1 MRRMAL
7 HRDDYSS
14 DSRNER
20 ARASLTTPTNNSCKP
35 HREPYSSHTTG
46 TKTTTEFHA
55 LNRTRSATAH
65 ASNTHTYTC
74 TPRERRAQS
83 RTSSRGWRIHNHPQQ
98 HTYSTTKHAHEHPT
112 RPASPR
118 LLFCVF
124 PCWLLTIPKSHHET
138 VEIVVSSRKLSDL
151 VSV

>member
-1 MRRMAL
+1 MAL

-55 LNRTRSATAH
+55 LNRTRSATTH
-65 ASNTHTYTC
+65 ASNTRTYTY
-74 TPRERRAQS
+74 TPREGRAQS
-83 RTSSRGWRIHNHPQQ
+83 RTSSHEWRIHKHPQQ
-98 HTYSTTKHAHEHPT
+98 HTYMYSTTKHAHEHPT

-151 VSV
+151 VFV